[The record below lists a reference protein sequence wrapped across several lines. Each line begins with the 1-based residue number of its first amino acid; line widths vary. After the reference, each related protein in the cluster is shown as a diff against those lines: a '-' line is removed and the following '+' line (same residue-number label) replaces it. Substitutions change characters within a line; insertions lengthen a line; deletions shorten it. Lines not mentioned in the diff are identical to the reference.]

1 MRSQF
6 WMGNISLDNESW
18 RRNSKRYT
26 KLITLWKQLHIQQSH
41 YQLQE
46 VHVQEFRV
54 MTESDVEAIHLASL
68 RVLAETG
75 ITLAHPEAR
84 EILSGVGAKVEK
96 DRVLLPPVLVEQEVS
111 KSANKVHIRGRNG
124 SVKTLGDGTLHW
136 HNLGGARDIYDAG
149 SGIHRKAMLK
159 DLQDC
164 TRLLDALDGVTTIT
178 PFFTPQDVPG
188 HLMSLA
194 MYRYAIPNT
203 TKPLQGPGVQTAQEV
218 QFAIRMAS
226 VIGPPEEVLSLSVSP
241 VSPLGFPNDCAAAII
256 EIARHGI
263 PFAPLPCPTA
273 GTTAPFSIAG
283 AVTQQNAEI
292 LASIVLAQL
301 VHPGLPIVYCGRL
314 AMMEPRTGISV
325 WGGVELG
332 LASAAT
338 VQMGHRYGL
347 PVNVYGFSTNS
358 HTLDIQNGYERSL
371 NALLPALA
379 GADELSGVGE
389 MEAGVM
395 GSFAQIVC
403 DNEIAASVRRL
414 RMGFEINDDSLAV
427 DIISAAMQ
435 STHNFLGQKHTLRY
449 LRSGEVLLTSLA
461 ERGSWETWEKNDR
474 AGMAE
479 RAQLE
484 AMQILKSH
492 QAEPLSTNQELEL
505 DEILREADRKLGK
518 S

>member
-1 MRSQF
+1 M
-6 WMGNISLDNESW
+6 
-18 RRNSKRYT
+18 
-26 KLITLWKQLHIQQSH
+26 H
-41 YQLQE
+41 
-46 VHVQEFRV
+46 EFV
-54 MTESDVEAIHLASL
+54 LMTESDIQAIHTASL

-75 ITLAHPEAR
+75 ISLTHPVAR
-84 EILSGVGAKVEK
+84 EILSGAGGTVEK
-96 DRVLLPPVLVEQEVS
+96 DKVLLPPWLVEQAIAKSKTTVS
-111 KSANKVHIRGRNG
+111 IRGRGG
-124 SVKTLGDGTLHW
+124 SVKTLGDKTLHW

-149 SGIHRKAMLK
+149 SCTRRKAMLK

-194 MYRYAIPNT
+194 MYRHAIPNT
-203 TKPLQGPGVQTAQEV
+203 TKPLQGPGVQNEQEA

-226 VIGPPEEVLSLSVSP
+226 VIGPPEEVFSLSVSP
-241 VSPLGFPNDCAAAII
+241 VSPLRFPADCAAAII
-256 EIARHGI
+256 EIARSGI

-283 AVTQQNAEI
+283 AVTQQNAEL

-314 AMMEPRTGISV
+314 AMMEPRTGLSV

-338 VQMGHRYGL
+338 VQMGHHYGF

-358 HTLDIQNGYERSL
+358 HTLDIQNGFERSL
-371 NALLPALA
+371 NAIIPALA
-379 GADELSGVGE
+379 GADELSGIGE

-414 RMGFEINDDSLAV
+414 RNGFDITEDSLAV
-427 DIISAAMQ
+427 EVISAVMGT
-435 STHNFLGQKHTLRY
+435 THNFLGQKHTLRY

-461 ERGSWETWEKNDR
+461 ERGSWEAWEQNSR
-474 AGMAE
+474 TGMAE
-479 RAQLE
+479 RAQVE
-484 AMQILKSH
+484 ALNILQNHKV
-492 QAEPLSTNQELEL
+492 EPLSTEQDQEL
-505 DEILREADRKLGK
+505 DEILREADRELKK
-518 S
+518 YR